1 MQFHHRG
8 YVSGDPRIKP
18 AAGHGVNRP
27 TDLPDEMDVLI
38 VGTGPAAVTVAAQLA
53 HFPSINVRAIERREG
68 RLTQGQAD
76 GIQARSVE
84 TFQAFGFANAITD
97 EAYRNVEMCFWKPDE
112 KNPENIV
119 RVSRVPDDAHGV
131 SEFPHIYVNQSR
143 VLDYFLGFAENAP
156 GKVVP
161 DYGVEF
167 LDLNIDDSPD
177 KNEYPVSA
185 RIRYVAGPR
194 QGEERT
200 VRAKYLVGGDG
211 ARSNVRAALG
221 HQLEGDAAL
230 HAWGV
235 IDVLCNTD
243 FPDFQVKCSI
253 QSHSAGNILLIPRE
267 GGYLSRLYV
276 DLGNLDENDAG
287 HIRKTPLED
296 IIRRANA
303 ILHPY
308 TLDVKGIAWWSVYEV
323 AHRVTTGFDNL
334 PAEQVEDRHPRA
346 FIMGDAC
353 HTHSAKA
360 GQGMNVSIQDG
371 WNLSWKLAAVL
382 EGRAPASLLNT
393 YSSER
398 RVIAQDLINF
408 DKEWSTLMAR
418 PVDEWDDP
426 QDLARWYEKTI
437 EFPMGFMTQY
447 PKNQI
452 VAGSEHQG
460 LAKGFPIGKRFKSA
474 EVMRRADNRWRH
486 LGHLHEA
493 DGRWRVYVFAD
504 PAAPATSG
512 TATAEWAAWWAND
525 PESPRVLYTP
535 KTGDTDATFDTK
547 VIYQQDYTEVE
558 PGEVPT
564 AFKPTK
570 TPYGLVDVN
579 QIFASGHGRD
589 IFRDREID
597 RGGALVVVRPDQ
609 YVAGVFPIGAR
620 EELKAF
626 FAQHLLPLNQ
636 VSQDEVIQTKGIRES
651 DHPKGQEFDRIGCET
666 TKILTY

>member
-8 YVSGDPRIKP
+8 YVSENPRIKP
-18 AAGHGVNRP
+18 AAGHGLNRP
-27 TDLPDEMDVLI
+27 ADIPDVMDVLI
-38 VGTGPAAVTVAAQLA
+38 VGTGPAAVTVAAQLS
-53 HFPSINVRAIERREG
+53 HFPSISVRAIEKREG

-84 TFQAFGFANAITD
+84 TFQAFGFANAIVD

-112 KNPENIV
+112 KHPENIV
-119 RVSRVPDDAHGV
+119 RVSRVPDDAHGA

-143 VLDYFLGFAENAP
+143 VLDYFLGCAEQSP
-156 GKVVP
+156 SRITP

-167 LDLNIDDSPD
+167 LGLDIDDTH
-177 KNEYPVSA
+177 EYPVAAS
-185 RIRYVAGPR
+185 IQYVAGPR
-194 QGEERT
+194 KGEVRT

-221 HQLEGDAAL
+221 HKLEGDASL

-276 DLGNLDENDAG
+276 DLGNIDENDAG
-287 HIRKTPLED
+287 EIRKTSLEE

-308 TLDVKGIAWWSVYEV
+308 TLDVKSIAWWSVYEV
-323 AHRVTTGFDNL
+323 AHRVTTGFDNV
-334 PAEQVEDRHPRA
+334 PAERVGKQHPRA

-382 EGRAPASLLNT
+382 EGRAPATLLDT

-452 VAGSEHQG
+452 VAGAEHQH
-460 LAKGFPIGKRFKSA
+460 LAAGFPIGKRFKST
-474 EVMRRADNRWRH
+474 EVIRRADNRWRH
-486 LGHLHEA
+486 IGHLHEA

-504 PAAPATSG
+504 KAAPATSG
-512 TATAEWAAWWAND
+512 TLTADFAQWWQHDAA
-525 PESPRVLYTP
+525 SPRVVYTP
-535 KTGDTDATFDTK
+535 RDGDTDAIFDTK

-558 PGEVPT
+558 PSDVPD
-564 AFKPTK
+564 AFKPIK
-570 TPYGLVDVN
+570 TPFGLIDVN

-589 IFRDREID
+589 IFRDRDIH
-597 RGGALVVVRPDQ
+597 RGGAIVIVRPDQ
-609 YVAGVFPIGAR
+609 YVSGVFPLDAR
-620 EELKAF
+620 DELQAF
-626 FAQHLLPLNQ
+626 FAQHMLQ
-636 VSQDEVIQTKGIRES
+636 AK
-651 DHPKGQEFDRIGCET
+651 
-666 TKILTY
+666 

>member
-8 YVSGDPRIKP
+8 YVSENPRIKP
-18 AAGHGVNRP
+18 AAGHGLNRP
-27 TDLPDEMDVLI
+27 TEIPDMMDVLI

-53 HFPSINVRAIERREG
+53 HFPSISVRAIEKRDG

-84 TFQAFGFANAITD
+84 TFQAFGFANAIVD

-112 KNPENIV
+112 KHPENIV
-119 RVSRVPDDAHGV
+119 RVSRVPDDAHGA

-143 VLDYFLGFAENAP
+143 VLDYFLGCAEQSP
-156 GKVVP
+156 SRITP

-167 LDLNIDDSPD
+167 LGLEIDDTH
-177 KNEYPVSA
+177 EYPVAA
-185 RIRYVAGPR
+185 RIQYVAGPR
-194 QGEERT
+194 QGEVRT

-211 ARSNVRAALG
+211 ARSNVRTALG
-221 HQLEGDAAL
+221 HKLEGDASL

-253 QSHSAGNILLIPRE
+253 QSHNAGNILLIPRE

-276 DLGNLDENDAG
+276 DLGNIDENDAG
-287 HIRKTPLED
+287 EIRKTSLDE

-308 TLDVKGIAWWSVYEV
+308 TLDVKSIAWWSVYEV
-323 AHRVTTGFDNL
+323 AHRVTTGFDNVA
-334 PAEQVEDRHPRA
+334 AERVDQQHPRA

-382 EGRAPASLLNT
+382 EGRAPATLLDT

-452 VAGSEHQG
+452 VAGAEHQH
-460 LAKGFPIGKRFKSA
+460 LAAGFPIGKRFKST
-474 EVMRRADNRWRH
+474 EVIRRADNRWRH

-504 PAAPATSG
+504 KAAPATSG
-512 TATAEWAAWWAND
+512 TLTADFAQWWQHDAT
-525 PESPRVLYTP
+525 SPRVTYTP
-535 KTGDTDATFDTK
+535 SNADTDAIFDTK

-558 PGEVPT
+558 PGDVPQ

-570 TPYGLVDVN
+570 TPFGLIDVN

-589 IFRDREID
+589 IFRDRDIH
-597 RGGALVVVRPDQ
+597 RGGAIVIVRPDQ
-609 YVAGVFPIGAR
+609 YVSGVFPLDAR
-620 EELKAF
+620 DALKAF
-626 FAQHLLPLNQ
+626 FAQHMLPA
-636 VSQDEVIQTKGIRES
+636 K
-651 DHPKGQEFDRIGCET
+651 
-666 TKILTY
+666 

>member
-8 YVSGDPRIKP
+8 YVSENPRIKP
-18 AAGHGVNRP
+18 AAGYGINRP
-27 TDLPDEMDVLI
+27 SEIPDQMDVLI

-53 HFPSINVRAIERREG
+53 HFPSIHVRAIEKREG

-84 TFQAFGFANAITD
+84 TFQAFGFANAIVD
-97 EAYRNVEMCFWKPDE
+97 EAYRNVEMCFWKPDD

-143 VLDYFLGFAENAP
+143 VLDYFLGCAEQSP
-156 GKVVP
+156 GRMVP

-167 LDLNIDDSPD
+167 VNLEIDE
-177 KNEYPVSA
+177 NHAYPVAA
-185 RIRYVAGPR
+185 RIKYVAGPR
-194 QGEERT
+194 AGEERT

-211 ARSNVRAALG
+211 ARSHVRAALG
-221 HQLEGDAAL
+221 HKLEGDASM

-287 HIRKTPLED
+287 NIRKTSLEE

-308 TLDVKGIAWWSVYEV
+308 TLDVKSIAWWSVYEV
-323 AHRVTTGFDNL
+323 AHRVTTGFDDV
-334 PAEQVEDRHPRA
+334 PAERVGKQHPRA

-382 EGRAPASLLNT
+382 EGRAPASLLDT

-452 VAGSEHQG
+452 VAGAEYQH
-460 LAKGFPIGKRFKSA
+460 LAAGFPIGKRFKSA

-504 PAAPATSG
+504 MAAPALEG
-512 TATAEWAAWWAND
+512 TATADFAQWWQHD
-525 PESPRVLYTP
+525 PDSPRVVYTP
-535 KTGDTDATFDTK
+535 KTGDTDAIFDTK

-558 PGEVPT
+558 PGQVPD
-564 AFKPTK
+564 AFKPIK
-570 TPYGLVDVN
+570 TPFGLVDVN

-589 IFRDREID
+589 IFRDRQID
-597 RGGALVVVRPDQ
+597 PNGAVVIVRPDQ
-609 YVAGVFPIGAR
+609 YVSGVFPLSAR
-620 EELKAF
+620 KELALF
-626 FAQHLLPLNQ
+626 FAQHMLPLA
-636 VSQDEVIQTKGIRES
+636 
-651 DHPKGQEFDRIGCET
+651 
-666 TKILTY
+666 

>member
-8 YVSGDPRIKP
+8 YVSEDPRIKA
-18 AAGHGVNRP
+18 AAGHGINRP
-27 TDLPDEMDVLI
+27 ADIPDEMDVLI
-38 VGTGPAAVTVAAQLA
+38 VGTGPAAVTVAAQLS
-53 HFPSINVRAIERREG
+53 HFPSINVRIIERREG

-84 TFQAFGFANAITD
+84 TFQAFGFANAIVD
-97 EAYRNVEMCFWKPDE
+97 EAYRNVEMCFWKPDD
-112 KNPENIV
+112 KRPENIV

-143 VLDYFLGFAENAP
+143 VLDYFLGCAERSP
-156 GKVVP
+156 GRIVP
-161 DYGVEF
+161 DYGIEF
-167 LDLNIDDSPD
+167 VDLTIDDSH
-177 KNEYPVSA
+177 EYPVAA
-185 RIRYVAGPR
+185 RIKYIAGPR
-194 QGEERT
+194 TGEVRT

-221 HQLEGDAAL
+221 HKLEGDASL

-253 QSHSAGNILLIPRE
+253 QSHTAGNILLIPRE

-287 HIRKTPLED
+287 EIRNTSLDE

-308 TLDVKGIAWWSVYEV
+308 TLDVKSIAWWSVYEV
-323 AHRVTTGFDNL
+323 AHRVTTGFDNV
-334 PAEQVEDRHPRA
+334 PADLVGQQHPRA

-382 EGRAPASLLNT
+382 EDRAPKSLLDT

-452 VAGSEHQG
+452 VAGTEHQH
-460 LAKGFPIGKRFKSA
+460 LAAGFPIGKRFKST
-474 EVMRRADNRWRH
+474 EVMRRADNRWRQ

-504 PAAPATSG
+504 GAAPAT
-512 TATAEWAAWWAND
+512 TATPTADFAHWWLNDAA
-525 PESPRVLYTP
+525 SPRTKYTP
-535 KTGDTDATFDTK
+535 LNGDTDAVFDTK

-558 PGEVPT
+558 PGHVP
-564 AFKPTK
+564 AVFKPIK
-570 TPYGLVDVN
+570 TPLGLIDVN
-579 QIFASGHGRD
+579 QIFASGLGRD

-597 RGGALVVVRPDQ
+597 KAGAIVVVRPDQ
-609 YVAGVFPIGAR
+609 YVSGIFPLSAR

-626 FAQHLLPLNQ
+626 FAQHMLP
-636 VSQDEVIQTKGIRES
+636 VK
-651 DHPKGQEFDRIGCET
+651 
-666 TKILTY
+666 

>member
-8 YVSGDPRIKP
+8 YVSGNPRIKA
-18 AAGHGVNRP
+18 AAGHGLTRT
-27 TDLPDEMDVLI
+27 TDIPDEIDVLI
-38 VGTGPAAVTVAAQLA
+38 VGTGPAAATVAAQLA
-53 HFPSINVRAIERREG
+53 HFPSINARIIEKREG

-84 TFQAFGFANAITD
+84 TFQAFGFANAIVE

-112 KNPENIV
+112 KNPANIV
-119 RVSRVPDDAHGV
+119 RVSRVPDDAHGM

-143 VLDYFLGFAENAP
+143 VLDYFLGCAEQSP
-156 GKVVP
+156 GRITP
-161 DYGVEF
+161 DYGIEF
-167 LDLNIDDSPD
+167 VDLKIDERQ
-177 KNEYPVSA
+177 EYPVA
-185 RIRYVAGPR
+185 AQIKYVAGPR
-194 QGEERT
+194 IGEVRT

-211 ARSNVRAALG
+211 ARSNVRTALG
-221 HQLEGDAAL
+221 HKLEGDAAM

-253 QSHSAGNILLIPRE
+253 QSHNAGNILLIPRE

-276 DLGNLDENDAG
+276 DLGNIDENDAG
-287 HIRKTPLED
+287 QIRKTSLEE

-303 ILHPY
+303 ILQPY
-308 TLDVKGIAWWSVYEV
+308 RLDVKSIAWWSVYEV
-323 AHRVTTGFDNL
+323 AHRVTTGFDNVS
-334 PAEQVEDRHPRA
+334 PERIGKQHPRA

-382 EGRAPASLLNT
+382 EGRAPAALLGT

-452 VAGSEHQG
+452 VAGPQHQH
-460 LAKGFPIGKRFKSA
+460 LASGFPIGKRFKSS
-474 EVMRRADNRWRH
+474 EVIRRADNRWRH
-486 LGHLHEA
+486 VGHLHAA

-504 PAAPATSG
+504 SAAPAVEG
-512 TATAEWAAWWAND
+512 TATANFAQWWQSDA
-525 PESPRVLYTP
+525 ESPRVTYTP
-535 KTGDTDATFDTK
+535 DDGDTDAIFDTK

-558 PGEVPT
+558 PVHVPE
-564 AFKPTK
+564 AFKPVK
-570 TPYGLVDVN
+570 APLGLVDVN
-579 QIFASGHGRD
+579 QIFAAGHGRD
-589 IFRDREID
+589 IFRDRDVNRE
-597 RGGALVVVRPDQ
+597 GAIVIVRPDQ
-609 YVAGVFPIGAR
+609 YVSGIFPLSAR
-620 EELKAF
+620 DELKAF
-626 FAQHLLPLNQ
+626 FAQHMLPKRA
-636 VSQDEVIQTKGIRES
+636 S
-651 DHPKGQEFDRIGCET
+651 H
-666 TKILTY
+666 

>member
-8 YVSGDPRIKP
+8 YVSENPRIKP
-18 AAGHGVNRP
+18 AADHGLNRP
-27 TDLPDEMDVLI
+27 TEIPDVMDVLI

-53 HFPSINVRAIERREG
+53 HFPSISVRAIEKRDG

-84 TFQAFGFANAITD
+84 TFQAFGFANAIVD

-112 KNPENIV
+112 KHPENIV
-119 RVSRVPDDAHGV
+119 RVSRVPDDAHGA

-143 VLDYFLGFAENAP
+143 VLDYFLGCAEQSP
-156 GKVVP
+156 SRITP

-167 LDLNIDDSPD
+167 LGLEIDDTQ
-177 KNEYPVSA
+177 EYPVAA
-185 RIRYVAGPR
+185 RIQYVAGPR
-194 QGEERT
+194 QGEVRT

-221 HQLEGDAAL
+221 HKLEGDASL

-253 QSHSAGNILLIPRE
+253 QSHNAGNILLIPRE

-276 DLGNLDENDAG
+276 DLGNIDENDAG
-287 HIRKTPLED
+287 EIRKTSLDE

-308 TLDVKGIAWWSVYEV
+308 TLDVKSIAWWSVYEV
-323 AHRVTTGFDNL
+323 AHRVTTGFDNVA
-334 PAEQVEDRHPRA
+334 AERVGQQHPRA

-382 EGRAPASLLNT
+382 EGRAPATLLDT

-452 VAGSEHQG
+452 VAGAEHQH
-460 LAKGFPIGKRFKSA
+460 LAAGFPIGKRFKST
-474 EVMRRADNRWRH
+474 EVIRRADNRWRH

-504 PAAPATSG
+504 KAAPATSG
-512 TATAEWAAWWAND
+512 TLTADFAQWWQDDAT
-525 PESPRVLYTP
+525 SPRVTYTP
-535 KTGDTDATFDTK
+535 SNADTDAIFDTK

-558 PGEVPT
+558 PSDVPQ

-570 TPYGLVDVN
+570 TPFGLIDVN

-589 IFRDREID
+589 IFRDRDIH
-597 RGGALVVVRPDQ
+597 RGGAIVIVRPDQ
-609 YVAGVFPIGAR
+609 YVSGVFPLDAR
-620 EELKAF
+620 DALKAF
-626 FAQHLLPLNQ
+626 FAQHMLPA
-636 VSQDEVIQTKGIRES
+636 K
-651 DHPKGQEFDRIGCET
+651 
-666 TKILTY
+666 

>member
-8 YVSGDPRIKP
+8 YVSENPRIKP
-18 AAGHGVNRP
+18 AAGHGLNRP
-27 TDLPDEMDVLI
+27 ADIPDEMDVLI

-53 HFPSINVRAIERREG
+53 HFPSIQVRAIEKREG

-84 TFQAFGFANAITD
+84 TFQAFGFANAIVD
-97 EAYRNVEMCFWKPDE
+97 EAYRNVEMCFWKPDD
-112 KNPENIV
+112 KHPENIV
-119 RVSRVPDDAHGV
+119 RVSRVPDDAHGA

-143 VLDYFLGFAENAP
+143 VLDYFLGCAEQSP
-156 GKVVP
+156 SRITP
-161 DYGVEF
+161 DYGVDF
-167 LDLNIDDSPD
+167 LDLEIDDTH
-177 KNEYPVSA
+177 EYPVAA
-185 RIRYVAGPR
+185 RIQYVAGPR
-194 QGEERT
+194 KGEVRT

-211 ARSNVRAALG
+211 ARSNVRTALG
-221 HQLEGDAAL
+221 HKLEGDASL

-276 DLGNLDENDAG
+276 DLGNIDENDAG
-287 HIRKTPLED
+287 EIRKTSLDE

-308 TLDVKGIAWWSVYEV
+308 TLDVKSIAWWSVYEV
-323 AHRVTTGFDNL
+323 AHRVTTGFDNVS
-334 PAEQVEDRHPRA
+334 ADRVGKQHPRA

-382 EGRAPASLLNT
+382 EGRAPATLLDT

-452 VAGSEHQG
+452 VAGAEYQH
-460 LAKGFPIGKRFKSA
+460 LAAGFPIGKRFKST
-474 EVMRRADNRWRH
+474 EVIRRADNRWRH

-504 PAAPATSG
+504 KAAPANSG
-512 TATAEWAAWWAND
+512 TLTADFAQWWQHDAA
-525 PESPRVLYTP
+525 SPRVVYTP
-535 KTGDTDATFDTK
+535 RDGDTDAIFDTK

-558 PGEVPT
+558 PSDVPD
-564 AFKPTK
+564 AFKPIK
-570 TPYGLVDVN
+570 TPFGLIDVN

-589 IFRDREID
+589 IFRDRDID
-597 RGGALVVVRPDQ
+597 RGGVILVVRPDQ
-609 YVAGVFPIGAR
+609 YVSGVFPLSAR
-620 EELKAF
+620 EELKTF
-626 FAQHLLPLNQ
+626 FAQHMLP
-636 VSQDEVIQTKGIRES
+636 VK
-651 DHPKGQEFDRIGCET
+651 
-666 TKILTY
+666 

>member
-8 YVSGDPRIKP
+8 YVSDNPKIKP
-18 AAGHGVNRP
+18 AAGHGIHRSS
-27 TDLPDEMDVLI
+27 DIPDVMDVLI
-38 VGTGPAAVTVAAQLA
+38 VGTGPAAVTVAAQLS
-53 HFPSINVRAIERREG
+53 HFPDINVRIIERREG

-84 TFQAFGFANAITD
+84 TFQAFGFANAIVD
-97 EAYRNVEMCFWKPDE
+97 EAYRNVEMCFWKPDDQ
-112 KNPENIV
+112 NPENIV

-143 VLDYFLGFAENAP
+143 VLDYFLGCAQQSP
-156 GKVVP
+156 GRVVP

-167 LDLNIDDSPD
+167 VDLEIDESQP
-177 KNEYPVSA
+177 YPVA
-185 RIRYVAGPR
+185 VRIKYVAGPR
-194 QGEERT
+194 MGEVRKVRT
-200 VRAKYLVGGDG
+200 KYLVGGDG

-221 HQLEGDAAL
+221 HKLEGDAAL

-287 HIRKTPLED
+287 EIRNTSLDD

-308 TLDVKGIAWWSVYEV
+308 TLDVKSIAWWSVYEV
-323 AHRVTTGFDNL
+323 AHRVTTGFDNVR
-334 PAEQVEDRHPRA
+334 AEHVGQQHPRA

-382 EGRAPASLLNT
+382 DDRAPASLLDT

-447 PKNQI
+447 PQNQI
-452 VAGSEHQG
+452 VTGTEHQH
-460 LAKGFPIGKRFKSA
+460 LALGFPIGKRFKST
-474 EVMRRADNRWRH
+474 EVMRRADNRWRQ

-504 PAAPATSG
+504 SAAPATTG
-512 TATAEWAAWWAND
+512 TPTADFAQWWQDDA
-525 PESPRVLYTP
+525 ESPRVKFTP
-535 KTGDTDATFDTK
+535 LNGDTDAIFDTK

-558 PGEVPT
+558 PGHVPEV
-564 AFKPTK
+564 FKPTK

-589 IFRDREID
+589 IFRDRDIAKV
-597 RGGALVVVRPDQ
+597 GAIVVVRPDQ
-609 YVAGVFPIGAR
+609 YVSGVFPLCAR

-626 FAQHLLPLNQ
+626 FAQHMLPA
-636 VSQDEVIQTKGIRES
+636 K
-651 DHPKGQEFDRIGCET
+651 
-666 TKILTY
+666 

>member
-8 YVSGDPRIKP
+8 YVSENPRIKP
-18 AAGHGVNRP
+18 AAGHGLNRP
-27 TDLPDEMDVLI
+27 TEIPDVMDVLI

-53 HFPSINVRAIERREG
+53 HFPSISVRAIEKREG

-84 TFQAFGFANAITD
+84 TFQAFGFANAIVD

-112 KNPENIV
+112 KHPENIV
-119 RVSRVPDDAHGV
+119 RVSRVPDDAHGA

-143 VLDYFLGFAENAP
+143 VLDYFLGCAEQSP
-156 GKVVP
+156 SRITP

-167 LDLNIDDSPD
+167 LGLEIDDTH
-177 KNEYPVSA
+177 EYPVAA
-185 RIRYVAGPR
+185 RIQYVAGPR
-194 QGEERT
+194 QGEVRT

-211 ARSNVRAALG
+211 ARSNVRTALG
-221 HQLEGDAAL
+221 HKLEGDASL

-253 QSHSAGNILLIPRE
+253 QSHNAGNILLIPRE

-276 DLGNLDENDAG
+276 DLGNIDENDAG
-287 HIRKTPLED
+287 EIRKTSLDE

-308 TLDVKGIAWWSVYEV
+308 TLDVKSIAWWSVYEV
-323 AHRVTTGFDNL
+323 AHRVTTGFDNVA
-334 PAEQVEDRHPRA
+334 AERVGQQHPRA

-382 EGRAPASLLNT
+382 EGRAPATLLDT

-452 VAGSEHQG
+452 VAGAEHQH
-460 LAKGFPIGKRFKSA
+460 LAAGFPIGKRFKST
-474 EVMRRADNRWRH
+474 EVIRRADNRWRH

-504 PAAPATSG
+504 KAAPATSG
-512 TATAEWAAWWAND
+512 TLTADFAQWWQHDAT
-525 PESPRVLYTP
+525 SPRVTYTP
-535 KTGDTDATFDTK
+535 SNADTDAIFDTK

-558 PGEVPT
+558 PGDVPQ

-570 TPYGLVDVN
+570 TPFGLIDVN

-589 IFRDREID
+589 IFRDRDIH
-597 RGGALVVVRPDQ
+597 RGGAIVIVRPDQ
-609 YVAGVFPIGAR
+609 YVSGVFPLDAR
-620 EELKAF
+620 DALKAF
-626 FAQHLLPLNQ
+626 FAQHMLPA
-636 VSQDEVIQTKGIRES
+636 K
-651 DHPKGQEFDRIGCET
+651 
-666 TKILTY
+666 

>member
-8 YVSGDPRIKP
+8 YVSENPRIKA

-27 TDLPDEMDVLI
+27 SEIPDDMDVLI
-38 VGTGPAAVTVAAQLA
+38 VGTGPAAVTVAAQLS
-53 HFPSINVRAIERREG
+53 HFPSINVRIIEKREG

-84 TFQAFGFANAITD
+84 TFQAFGFANAIVD
-97 EAYRNVEMCFWKPDE
+97 EAYRNVEMCFWKPDD

-143 VLDYFLGFAENAP
+143 VLDYFLGHAANSP

-161 DYGVEF
+161 DYGIEF
-167 LDLNIDDSPD
+167 LDLEIDESQP
-177 KNEYPVSA
+177 YPVAA
-185 RIRYVAGPR
+185 RIRYIAGPR
-194 QGEERT
+194 LGEERT
-200 VRAKYLVGGDG
+200 VRTKYLVGGDG

-276 DLGNLDENDAG
+276 DLGNQDENDAG
-287 HIRKTPLED
+287 EIRKTRLD
-296 IIRRANA
+296 AIIRRANA

-308 TLDVKGIAWWSVYEV
+308 SLDVKSIAWWSVYEV
-323 AHRVTTGFDNL
+323 AHRVTTGFDNV
-334 PAEQVEDRHPRA
+334 PPERVGRQHPRA

-382 EGRAPASLLNT
+382 EGRSPESLLDT
-393 YSSER
+393 YSAER

-452 VAGSEHQG
+452 VASAEHQH
-460 LAKGFPIGKRFKSA
+460 LAVGFPIGKRFKST
-474 EVMRRADNRWRH
+474 EVMRRADNRWRQ

-504 PAAPATSG
+504 GAAPD
-512 TATAEWAAWWAND
+512 TANTLTADFAHWWQND
-525 PESPRVLYTP
+525 PESPRVKYTP
-535 KTGDTDATFDTK
+535 RDGDTDAVFDTK

-558 PGEVPT
+558 PGDVPA
-564 AFKPTK
+564 AFKPIK
-570 TPYGLVDVN
+570 TPLGLIDVN
-579 QIFASGHGRD
+579 QVFASGHGRD
-589 IFRDREID
+589 IFRDREIHAE
-597 RGGALVVVRPDQ
+597 GAIVVVRPDQ
-609 YVAGVFPIGAR
+609 YVSGVFPLTAR
-620 EELKAF
+620 EELTVF
-626 FAQHLLPLNQ
+626 FAQHLLL
-636 VSQDEVIQTKGIRES
+636 VK
-651 DHPKGQEFDRIGCET
+651 
-666 TKILTY
+666 

>member
-8 YVSGDPRIKP
+8 YVSENPRIKP
-18 AAGHGVNRP
+18 AAGHGLNRP
-27 TDLPDEMDVLI
+27 TEIPDVMDVLI

-53 HFPSINVRAIERREG
+53 HFPSISVRAIEKREG

-84 TFQAFGFANAITD
+84 TFQAFGFANAIVD

-112 KNPENIV
+112 KHPENIV
-119 RVSRVPDDAHGV
+119 RVSRVPDDAHGA

-143 VLDYFLGFAENAP
+143 VLDYFLGCAEQSP
-156 GKVVP
+156 SRITP

-167 LDLNIDDSPD
+167 LGLEIDDTH
-177 KNEYPVSA
+177 EYPVAA
-185 RIRYVAGPR
+185 RIQYVAGPR
-194 QGEERT
+194 QGEVRT

-221 HQLEGDAAL
+221 HKLEGDASL

-253 QSHSAGNILLIPRE
+253 QSHNAGNILLIPRE

-276 DLGNLDENDAG
+276 DLGNIDENDAG
-287 HIRKTPLED
+287 EIRKTSLDE

-308 TLDVKGIAWWSVYEV
+308 TLDVKSIAWWSVYEV
-323 AHRVTTGFDNL
+323 AHRVTTGFDNVA
-334 PAEQVEDRHPRA
+334 AERVDQQHPRA

-382 EGRAPASLLNT
+382 EGRAPATLLDT

-398 RVIAQDLINF
+398 HVIAQDLINF

-452 VAGSEHQG
+452 VAGAEHQH
-460 LAKGFPIGKRFKSA
+460 LAAGFPIGKRFKST
-474 EVMRRADNRWRH
+474 EVIRRADNRWRH

-504 PAAPATSG
+504 KAAPATSG
-512 TATAEWAAWWAND
+512 TLTADFAQWWQHDAT
-525 PESPRVLYTP
+525 SPRVTYTP
-535 KTGDTDATFDTK
+535 SNADTDAIFDTK

-558 PGEVPT
+558 PGDVPQ

-570 TPYGLVDVN
+570 TPFGLIDVN

-589 IFRDREID
+589 IFRDRDIH
-597 RGGALVVVRPDQ
+597 RGGAIVIVRPDQ
-609 YVAGVFPIGAR
+609 YVSGVFPLDAR
-620 EELKAF
+620 DALKAF
-626 FAQHLLPLNQ
+626 FAQHMLPA
-636 VSQDEVIQTKGIRES
+636 K
-651 DHPKGQEFDRIGCET
+651 
-666 TKILTY
+666 

>member
-18 AAGHGVNRP
+18 ASGYGINRP
-27 TDLPDEMDVLI
+27 TNIPDEMDVLI
-38 VGTGPAAVTVAAQLA
+38 VGTGPAAVTVAAQLS
-53 HFPSINVRAIERREG
+53 HFPSINVRIIEKREG

-84 TFQAFGFANAITD
+84 TFQAFGFANAIVD
-97 EAYRNVEMCFWKPDE
+97 EAYRNVEMCFWKPDD
-112 KNPENIV
+112 KHPENIV

-143 VLDYFLGFAENAP
+143 VLDYFLQHAANAP
-156 GKVVP
+156 GRLMP
-161 DYGVEF
+161 DYGIEF
-167 LDLNIDDSPD
+167 VDLDIDEGQP
-177 KNEYPVSA
+177 YPVA
-185 RIRYVAGPR
+185 VRIRYVAGPR
-194 QGEERT
+194 QGEVRT
-200 VRAKYLVGGDG
+200 VRTKYLVGGDG

-221 HQLEGDAAL
+221 HTLEGDAAL

-235 IDVLCNTD
+235 MDVLCNTD

-276 DLGNLDENDAG
+276 DLGNQEEHDAG
-287 HIRKTPLED
+287 EIRKTSLYE

-303 ILHPY
+303 ILHHY
-308 TLDVKGIAWWSVYEV
+308 SIDVKSIACWSVYEV
-323 AHRVTTGFDNL
+323 AHRVTTGFDNV
-334 PAEQVEDRHPRA
+334 PADRVGQQHPRA

-382 EGRAPASLLNT
+382 EGRSPASLLDT
-393 YSSER
+393 YSAER

-452 VAGSEHQG
+452 VAGTAHQH

-474 EVMRRADNRWRH
+474 EVIRRADNRWRH

-504 PAAPATSG
+504 GVAPAIAG
-512 TATAEWAAWWAND
+512 TVTADFAHWWGSSAD
-525 PESPRVLYTP
+525 SPRVTYTP
-535 KTGDTDATFDTK
+535 HSGDSDAIFDTK
-547 VIYQQDYTEVE
+547 VIYQQDYTAVE
-558 PGEVPT
+558 PAEVP
-564 AFKPTK
+564 AVFKPIK
-570 TPYGLVDVN
+570 APFGLIDVN
-579 QIFASGHGRD
+579 QIFASGHARD
-589 IFRDREID
+589 IFRDREIHTD
-597 RGGALVVVRPDQ
+597 GAIVVVRPDH
-609 YVAGVFPIGAR
+609 YVSGVFPLHAR
-620 EELKAF
+620 DELKAF
-626 FAQHLLPLNQ
+626 FAQHLLPA
-636 VSQDEVIQTKGIRES
+636 T
-651 DHPKGQEFDRIGCET
+651 
-666 TKILTY
+666 

>member
-8 YVSGDPRIKP
+8 YVSENPRVKP
-18 AAGHGVNRP
+18 AAGHGIHRS
-27 TDLPDEMDVLI
+27 DEIPDVMDVLI
-38 VGTGPAAVTVAAQLA
+38 VGTGPAAVTVAAQLS
-53 HFPSINVRAIERREG
+53 HFPSIQVRVIEKRGG

-84 TFQAFGFANAITD
+84 TFQAFGFANAIVD

-143 VLDYFLGFAENAP
+143 VLDYFLECAEHSP
-156 GKVVP
+156 GRVTP

-167 LDLNIDDSPD
+167 LGLEIDEAQ
-177 KNEYPVSA
+177 EYPVA
-185 RIRYVAGPR
+185 VRIQYVAGPR
-194 QGEERT
+194 QGELRT

-211 ARSNVRAALG
+211 ARSNVRTALG
-221 HQLEGDAAL
+221 HKLEGDASL

-243 FPDFQVKCSI
+243 FPDFQIKCSI

-276 DLGNLDENDAG
+276 DLGNIDENDAG
-287 HIRKTPLED
+287 EIRKTSVDE

-308 TLDVKGIAWWSVYEV
+308 KLDVKSIAWWSVYEV
-323 AHRVTTGFDNL
+323 AHRVTTGFDNV
-334 PAEQVEDRHPRA
+334 PADRVGQQHPRA

-382 EGRAPASLLNT
+382 EERAPASLLDT
-393 YSSER
+393 YSAER

-418 PVDEWDDP
+418 SVDEWDDP
-426 QDLARWYEKTI
+426 QDLARWYERTI

-447 PKNQI
+447 PESQI
-452 VAGSEHQG
+452 VAGAKHQH
-460 LAKGFPIGKRFKSA
+460 LAIGFPIGKRFKSA
-474 EVMRRADNRWRH
+474 EVIRRADNRWRH
-486 LGHLHEA
+486 IGHLHEA
-493 DGRWRVYVFAD
+493 DGRWRIYVFAD
-504 PAAPATSG
+504 QAAPATSG
-512 TATAEWAAWWAND
+512 TLTAEFAQWWQHDAT
-525 PESPRVLYTP
+525 SPRVAYTHP
-535 KTGDTDATFDTK
+535 SGDTDAIFDTK

-558 PGEVPT
+558 PSDVPD
-564 AFKPTK
+564 AFKPIK
-570 TPYGLVDVN
+570 TPFGLIDMN

-589 IFRDREID
+589 IFDNRGVH
-597 RGGALVVVRPDQ
+597 RGGAIVVVRPDQ
-609 YVAGVFPIGAR
+609 YVSGVFPLNAR
-620 EELKAF
+620 HELSAF
-626 FAQHLLPLNQ
+626 FAQHMLP
-636 VSQDEVIQTKGIRES
+636 VK
-651 DHPKGQEFDRIGCET
+651 
-666 TKILTY
+666 

>member
-8 YVSGDPRIKP
+8 YVSGNPRIKP
-18 AAGHGVNRP
+18 AAGHGIDRP
-27 TDLPDEMDVLI
+27 HDIPDNMDVLI
-38 VGTGPAAVTVAAQLA
+38 VGTGPAAVTVAAQLS
-53 HFPSINVRAIERREG
+53 HFPSISVRMIEKREG

-84 TFQAFGFANAITD
+84 TFQAFGFANAIVE

-112 KNPENIV
+112 NQPENIV

-143 VLDYFLGFAENAP
+143 VLDYFLGCAQQSP
-156 GKVVP
+156 GRIVP

-167 LDLNIDDSPD
+167 VDLAIDEDHD
-177 KNEYPVSA
+177 YPVA
-185 RIRYVAGPR
+185 AKIRFVAGPR
-194 QGEERT
+194 QGEVRT

-221 HQLEGDAAL
+221 HQLEGDASM

-235 IDVLCNTD
+235 MDVLCNTD

-253 QSHSAGNILLIPRE
+253 QSHKAGNILLIPRE

-276 DLGNLDENDAG
+276 DLGTIDENDAG
-287 HIRKTPLED
+287 EIRKTSLEE

-308 TLDVKGIAWWSVYEV
+308 SLDVKSIAWWSVYEV
-323 AHRVTTGFDNL
+323 AHRVTTGFDNV
-334 PAEQVEDRHPRA
+334 PAQRIGQQHPRA

-382 EGRAPASLLNT
+382 EGRAPASLLDT

-408 DKEWSTLMAR
+408 DKAWSTLMAR

-452 VAGSEHQG
+452 VDGAEYQH
-460 LAKGFPIGKRFKSA
+460 LAVGFPIGKRFKSA
-474 EVMRRADNRWRH
+474 EVIRRADNRWRH

-504 PAAPATSG
+504 HAAPAITG
-512 TATAEWAAWWAND
+512 TLTADFAHWWENA
-525 PESPRVLYTP
+525 PESPRVQYTP
-535 KTGDTDATFDTK
+535 HNGDTDAIFDTK
-547 VIYQQDYTEVE
+547 VIYQQDYTEIE
-558 PGEVPT
+558 PSHVPA
-564 AFKPTK
+564 AFKPIK
-570 TPYGLVDVN
+570 APLGLIDIN

-589 IFRDREID
+589 IFKDREID
-597 RGGALVVVRPDQ
+597 KNGAIVVVRPDQ
-609 YVAGVFPIGAR
+609 YVAGIYPLSAR
-620 EELKAF
+620 DELTAF
-626 FAQHLLPLNQ
+626 FARHMLA
-636 VSQDEVIQTKGIRES
+636 VK
-651 DHPKGQEFDRIGCET
+651 
-666 TKILTY
+666 

>member
-1 MQFHHRG
+1 MQFHHRA
-8 YVSGDPRIKP
+8 YVSEDPRIHP
-18 AAGHGVNRP
+18 AAGYGLNRP
-27 TDLPDEMDVLI
+27 SDVPDEMDVLI
-38 VGTGPAAVTVAAQLA
+38 VGTGPAAVTVAAQLSR
-53 HFPSINVRAIERREG
+53 FPSIQVRAIEKREG

-84 TFQAFGFANAITD
+84 TFQAFGFASAIED

-119 RVSRVPDDAHGV
+119 RVSRVPDDANGM

-143 VLDYFLGFAENAP
+143 VLDYFLGCAKQWP
-156 GKVVP
+156 GRIVP
-161 DYGVEF
+161 DYGIEF
-167 LDLNIDDSPD
+167 IDLEIDDTHA
-177 KNEYPVSA
+177 YPVAA
-185 RIRYVAGPR
+185 RIQYVAGPR
-194 QGEERT
+194 QGEVRT

-221 HQLEGDAAL
+221 HKLEGDASM

-235 IDVLCNTD
+235 MDVLCNTD

-253 QSHSAGNILLIPRE
+253 QSHSNGNILLIPRE

-276 DLGNLDENDAG
+276 DLGNIDENDAG
-287 HIRKTPLED
+287 EIRKTSLEE

-308 TLDVKGIAWWSVYEV
+308 TLDVKNVAWWSVYEV
-323 AHRVTTGFDNL
+323 AHRVTTGFDNV
-334 PAEQVEDRHPRA
+334 PAERVGQQHPRA

-382 EGRAPASLLNT
+382 EGRAPASLLDT
-393 YSSER
+393 YSAER

-452 VAGSEHQG
+452 VAGTEHQH
-460 LAKGFPIGKRFKSA
+460 LATGFPIGKRFKST
-474 EVMRRADNRWRH
+474 EVIRRADNRWRQ

-504 PAAPATSG
+504 QAAPAASG
-512 TATAEWAAWWAND
+512 TLTADFAQWWQHDAQ
-525 PESPRVLYTP
+525 SPRVVYTP
-535 KTGDTDATFDTK
+535 KDGDTDAIFDTK

-558 PGEVPT
+558 PCHVPD
-564 AFKPTK
+564 AFKPVK
-570 TPYGLVDVN
+570 TPFGLIDVN

-589 IFRDREID
+589 IFRDRDID
-597 RGGALVVVRPDQ
+597 RGGAIVVVRPDQ
-609 YVAGVFPIGAR
+609 YVAGVFPLQAR
-620 EELKAF
+620 DELKTF
-626 FAQHLLPLNQ
+626 FAQHMLPA
-636 VSQDEVIQTKGIRES
+636 K
-651 DHPKGQEFDRIGCET
+651 
-666 TKILTY
+666 

>member
-8 YVSGDPRIKP
+8 YVSENPRIKP
-18 AAGHGVNRP
+18 AAGHGLNRP
-27 TDLPDEMDVLI
+27 ADIPDEMDVLI

-53 HFPSINVRAIERREG
+53 HFPSIQVRAIEKREG

-84 TFQAFGFANAITD
+84 TFQAFGFANAIVD
-97 EAYRNVEMCFWKPDE
+97 EAYRNVEMCFWKPDD
-112 KNPENIV
+112 KHPENIV
-119 RVSRVPDDAHGV
+119 RVSRVPDDAHGA

-143 VLDYFLGFAENAP
+143 VLDYFLGCAEQSP
-156 GKVVP
+156 SRITP
-161 DYGVEF
+161 DYGVDF
-167 LDLNIDDSPD
+167 LDLEIDDTH
-177 KNEYPVSA
+177 EYPVAA
-185 RIRYVAGPR
+185 RIQYVAGPR
-194 QGEERT
+194 KGEVRT

-221 HQLEGDAAL
+221 HKLEGDASL

-253 QSHSAGNILLIPRE
+253 QSHNAGNILLIPRE

-276 DLGNLDENDAG
+276 DLGNIDENDAG
-287 HIRKTPLED
+287 EIRKTSLDE

-308 TLDVKGIAWWSVYEV
+308 TLDVKSIAWWSVYEV
-323 AHRVTTGFDNL
+323 AHRVTTGFDNV
-334 PAEQVEDRHPRA
+334 PAECVGKQHPRA

-382 EGRAPASLLNT
+382 EGRAPATLLDT

-452 VAGSEHQG
+452 VAGAEHQH
-460 LAKGFPIGKRFKSA
+460 LAAGFPIGKRFKST
-474 EVMRRADNRWRH
+474 EVIRRADNRWRH

-504 PAAPATSG
+504 KAAPATSG
-512 TATAEWAAWWAND
+512 TLTADFAQWWQHDAT
-525 PESPRVLYTP
+525 SPRMVYTP
-535 KTGDTDATFDTK
+535 HDGDTDAIFDAK

-558 PGEVPT
+558 PSDVPD
-564 AFKPTK
+564 AFKPIK
-570 TPYGLVDVN
+570 TPFGLIDTN

-589 IFRDREID
+589 IFRDRDID
-597 RGGALVVVRPDQ
+597 RGGAIVIVRPDQ
-609 YVAGVFPIGAR
+609 YVSGIFPLSAR
-620 EELKAF
+620 EELKTF
-626 FAQHLLPLNQ
+626 FAQHMLP
-636 VSQDEVIQTKGIRES
+636 VK
-651 DHPKGQEFDRIGCET
+651 
-666 TKILTY
+666 